1 MNTTGGSERKV
12 VKITEERMNEVLPPN
27 ILESELDLATKKVL
41 AALCDWYLNSPA
53 KESGIVIISN
63 KELVAIACVGG
74 TQLQK
79 ALRQLQDYN
88 LVDRIIG
95 TGLGN
100 ASQYRIDFKQMM
112 KPLKRKTFAEL
123 FNLELEESES
133 SEKLISTIV
142 QYSIVQSSSDK
153 SSSSYNSSDKSIED
167 KSIAEECIPEGTGL
181 DGDLFGTKTYFKNGN
196 TKNDIIKE
204 DFNKEL
210 VRTFEEGVTEPNS
223 MEENEGKENPNLS
236 QNYSI
241 ITIGEFLDSTPTG
254 VQTDKTCNISPVQSR
269 PQPNEEKSLTESSC
283 LPQPIGDRESLPQV
297 NVPDS
302 PERRLNP
309 RAQMRQ
315 WALELEEKYKDS
327 ERPVEKVLQELA
339 CDSPELFGK
348 YVRYL
353 RTQRSEDYEEQKELV
368 HDLATAWKI
377 DID

>member
-27 ILESELDLATKKVL
+27 ILESELDFATKKVL
-41 AALCDWYLNSPA
+41 AALCDWYLNSQA
-53 KESGIVIISN
+53 KESGIVIINN
-63 KELVAIACVGG
+63 KELAAIACVGG
-74 TQLQK
+74 NPLQK
-79 ALRQLQDYN
+79 ALRQLHEYN

-100 ASQYRIDFKQMM
+100 ASQYRINFKQMM

-123 FNLELEESES
+123 FNLELEEPES
-133 SEKLISTIV
+133 SEKPISTIV

-153 SSSSYNSSDKSIED
+153 ISSSNNSSEKSIED
-167 KSIAEECIPEGTGL
+167 KSIAEEGIPEGTGL
-181 DGDLFGTKTYFKNGN
+181 DGDLFGTKAYLKNDN

-204 DFNKEL
+204 NFNKEL

-223 MEENEGKENPNLS
+223 MKEDEGKENPNLS

-241 ITIGEFLDSTPTG
+241 ITIGAFLGSTPTG
-254 VQTDKTCNISPVQSR
+254 VQAEKTCDISPVQSR

-283 LPQPIGDRESLPQV
+283 LPQV

-327 ERPVEKVLQELA
+327 ERPVEKVLQDLA
-339 CDSPELFGK
+339 CESPELFGK

-353 RTQRSEDYEEQKELV
+353 RTQRLEDYEEQKELV
-368 HDLATAWKI
+368 HDLATAWEI